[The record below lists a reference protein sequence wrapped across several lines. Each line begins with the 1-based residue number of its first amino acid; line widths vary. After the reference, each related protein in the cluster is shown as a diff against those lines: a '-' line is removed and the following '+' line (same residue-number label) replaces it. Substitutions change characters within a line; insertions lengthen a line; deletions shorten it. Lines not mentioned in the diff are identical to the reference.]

1 MTGGFSLKEEIQNAM
16 RRIPSMDKL
25 LSQTWIAEY
34 ESEIGRET
42 VKAIISAILA
52 EYRKK
57 IQDKPDLAFDTDSII
72 REAKKRIAVKAKPTL
87 RRVVN
92 ATGVVLHTNL
102 GRSLLADSAIKAVN
116 DIAGSY
122 NTLEYSPEEGQ
133 RGHRNDHVEWL
144 LCRLTG
150 AEAAIVVNNNAGAV
164 ILALGALAKDKEY
177 SNWISDRN

>member
-72 REAKKRIAVKAKPTL
+72 REAKKRIAAKANPTL
-87 RRVVN
+87 GRVVN

-133 RGHRNDHVEWL
+133 RGHGPPG
-144 LCRLTG
+144 G
-150 AEAAIVVNNNAGAV
+150 ASAALRPGPFRGPGQVAV
-164 ILALGALAKDKEY
+164 LAQE
-177 SNWISDRN
+177 